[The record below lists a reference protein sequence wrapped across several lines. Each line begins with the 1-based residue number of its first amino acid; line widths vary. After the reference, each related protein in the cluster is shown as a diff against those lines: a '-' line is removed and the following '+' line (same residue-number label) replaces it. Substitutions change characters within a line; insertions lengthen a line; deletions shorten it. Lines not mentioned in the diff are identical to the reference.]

1 MAGRQDWWSH
11 RRRGYFNSTCF
22 VFNSFVRFS
31 SLVAIRQQKDR
42 KDLNPTKK
50 KTRNNGSPS
59 LSWQRK
65 KGGEKELFYSGRP
78 HSNSSSMHTLSAASL
93 SSNPLT
99 APRFFFF
106 SKSSPLFPPFL
117 LLLPNWLKLWCFLKW
132 RNKRDLPLFRFALP
146 HTCKRLFRVDSSHFS
161 S

>member
-1 MAGRQDWWSH
+1 LNFAKLSNETAQWPAGKIGGLTGEEATLIQLVLSSILL
-11 RRRGYFNSTCF
+11 RGS
-22 VFNSFVRFS
+22 VRLLPYAS
-31 SLVAIRQQKDR
+31 
-42 KDLNPTKK
+42 K
-50 KTRNNGSPS
+50 KTEKISIPRKRKRGIMAPH
-59 LSWQRK
+59 LSRDREK

-117 LLLPNWLKLWCFLKW
+117 LLLPNWLKLWCFLK
-132 RNKRDLPLFRFALP
+132 
-146 HTCKRLFRVDSSHFS
+146 
-161 S
+161 